1 MKIQYAFLFQ
11 PASCSFLCNLK
22 NPDYMKTNC
31 APICQ
36 TCEHLSIEYRCPID
50 NDAPVAWKPGDV
62 NAFFVNITTLPQFQP
77 YEPNVLSRPDYING
91 DTEGVAN
98 YKIGPWVV
106 LLDNFITDEE
116 ADHLIQLG
124 DKEGYER
131 SADVGKLNFDGT
143 FENNVNN
150 GRTSLNAW
158 CQNSCYDDPIAKQV
172 MERIQN
178 ITFIPEPNSEYLQL
192 LRYEVGQFYK
202 RHHDYIHFQVDRQTG
217 VRILTVFLYLNDVEA
232 GGGTNFPFLD
242 ITVMPKKGRA
252 LLWPSVL
259 DSDPNAKDY
268 RTEHQALP
276 VEKGIKYGA
285 NAWLH
290 QRDFKTP
297 NRNGCQ

>member
-1 MKIQYAFLFQ
+1 
-11 PASCSFLCNLK
+11 
-22 NPDYMKTNC
+22 MKTNC

-36 TCEHLSIEYRCPID
+36 TCEHLAIEYRCPVD
-50 NDAPVAWKPGDV
+50 YNAPVAWKPGDV
-62 NAFFVNITTLPQFQP
+62 TSFFVNITTLPQFQV
-77 YEPNVLSRPDYING
+77 YEPNVLSRPDFING
-91 DTEGVAN
+91 DTEDTAN

-106 LLDNFITDEE
+106 VLDNFITDEE
-116 ADHLIQLG
+116 ADRLIQLG
-124 DKEGYER
+124 AEEGYER
-131 SADVGKLNFDGT
+131 SSDVGKLKFDGT
-143 FENNVNN
+143 FENNVNS

-158 CQNSCYDDPIAKQV
+158 CQNACYDDPIAKRV
-172 MERIQN
+172 IYKIEN
-178 ITFIPEPNSEYLQL
+178 ITFIPESNSEFLQL
-192 LRYEVGQFYK
+192 LKYEVGQFYK
-202 RHHDYIHFQVDRQTG
+202 QHHDYIHFQVDRQTG

-232 GGGTNFPFLD
+232 GGGTNFPFLN

-259 DSDPNAKDY
+259 DTDPNAKDH
-268 RTEHQALP
+268 RTDHQALP